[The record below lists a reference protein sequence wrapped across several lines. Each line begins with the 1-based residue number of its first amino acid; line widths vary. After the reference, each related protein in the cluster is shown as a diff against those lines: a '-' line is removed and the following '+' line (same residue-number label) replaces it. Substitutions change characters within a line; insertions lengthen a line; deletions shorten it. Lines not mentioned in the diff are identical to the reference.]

1 MRRECFNSSTL
12 FLATF
17 LLVSCSRETAVAPP
31 PAGEA
36 GTAPPVAT
44 SKPTITRT
52 QTISTTYGGALD
64 WLRSAPAFSFVLK
77 EAGIEAEGEMRR
89 ERIGAERVQF
99 KAGGEEWRAASSPQ
113 GVTWEKRSGAGWSP
127 VAAPPFGNRVYQR
140 VTLAFDPQKKEGEA
154 QLVGSD
160 DAARHY
166 RFTNA
171 NSGELHDVWVSRTTG
186 HLERMTIG
194 DTVELRLAPLAA
206 D

>member
-12 FLATF
+12 FLLTL

-31 PAGEA
+31 AASEPGSV
-36 GTAPPVAT
+36 PPVA
-44 SKPTITRT
+44 SASPTITQT

-77 EAGIEAEGEMRR
+77 EAGIEAEGEVRR

-113 GVTWEKRSGAGWSP
+113 GVTWEKRGAGGWSS
-127 VAAPPFGNRVYQR
+127 AEAPPFGNRVYQR

-160 DAARHY
+160 DAVNQY
-166 RFTNA
+166 RFTDA
-171 NSGELHDVWVSRTTG
+171 NTGELHDVWVSRVTG
-186 HLERMTIG
+186 HPERMTIG
-194 DTVELRLAPLAA
+194 ETVELRLAPLAA